1 MTSTGRPC
9 DSPTPD
15 AGSAPMDILRHR
27 RAVLENEARLDALLD
42 MYLLDLDIRHE
53 RPAAPVP

>member
-1 MTSTGRPC
+1 
-9 DSPTPD
+9 
-15 AGSAPMDILRHR
+15 MDILRHH
-27 RAVLENEARLDALLD
+27 RAVVENENEARLDALLD